1 MVTAMNL
8 TQSDE
13 VIGFVQAAQAAGLPV
28 VISFTVE
35 TDGSLPT
42 GKPLN
47 EAIDAVDDATNDAA
61 AYFMVNC
68 AHPDH
73 FFIY

>member
-13 VIGFVQAAQAAGLPV
+13 AIGFVQAAQAADLPV

-35 TDGSLPT
+35 TDGSLAT
-42 GKPLN
+42 GQPLN
-47 EAIDAVDDATNDAA
+47 EAIDAVDDATNDA
-61 AYFMVNC
+61 
-68 AHPDH
+68 PS
-73 FFIY
+73 ISW